1 MSPEFL
7 DVYHLLKEKSADWNG
22 FRRELWLDGNYGDT
36 LARDRSL
43 TDDDRLDKVLTKW
56 IDTRSSPVTWNK
68 ILEMLRE
75 LELLNIADK
84 VKTYLK
90 KEEVIEK
97 YSKKNIFSG

>member
-1 MSPEFL
+1 M
-7 DVYHLLKEKSADWNG
+7 YHLLKEKSADWNG

-56 IDTRSSPVTWNK
+56 IEAQPSPVTWSM

-75 LELLNIADK
+75 LELLNVADK
-84 VKTYLK
+84 VKKYLK
-90 KEEVIEK
+90 REDVIEK
-97 YSKKNIFSG
+97 YSQKNNFSG

>member
-1 MSPEFL
+1 M
-7 DVYHLLKEKSADWNG
+7 YHLLKEKSADWNG
-22 FRRELWLDGNYGDT
+22 FRRELQLDGNYGDE

-56 IDTRSSPVTWNK
+56 IEAQLSPVTWSM

-90 KEEVIEK
+90 REDVIEK
-97 YSKKNIFSG
+97 YCKKNNFSG

>member
-1 MSPEFL
+1 M
-7 DVYHLLKEKSADWNG
+7 
-22 FRRELWLDGNYGDT
+22 
-36 LARDRSL
+36 ARDRSL

-56 IDTRSSPVTWNK
+56 IEAQPSPVTWNM

-90 KEEVIEK
+90 REDVIEK
-97 YSKKNIFSG
+97 YSKKNNFSG